1 MVKYYVQLDP
11 LIVIRLGRYLGG
23 EEYQVEK
30 ILRYDNSH
38 YEVTDDHKSWKWRSM
53 FGRGELFN
61 NIISISGEIRENVH
75 EFEDDDTC
83 LLYSEVYDG

>member
-1 MVKYYVQLDP
+1 MVKYYVQSDP
-11 LIVIRLGRYLGG
+11 LIVIRLGKCLDS

-38 YEVTDDHKSWKWRSM
+38 YEVTDDRRSWKWRTM
-53 FGRGELFN
+53 FGRGEPFN
-61 NIISISGEIRENVH
+61 NIVSIRGDIRENVH
-75 EFEDDDTC
+75 EFEDDDAC